1 MLTASLGTKGLLLLN
16 IIYVLFINID
26 YCYKKLSIVHDT
38 NMVPI
43 NYLFLLLDIVF
54 LPSLSHR
61 FTFGHSG
68 LTRMLYYISYYME
81 TAPL

>member
-1 MLTASLGTKGLLLLN
+1 MWTASLGTKGLLLLN
-16 IIYVLFINID
+16 IIYVLFINRLLLQ
-26 YCYKKLSIVHDT
+26 KLSTVHDT

-43 NYLFLLLDIVF
+43 NYLLLLLDIVF

-68 LTRMLYYISYYME
+68 LTRMLYHISYYME
-81 TAPL
+81 TAPS